1 MARLS
6 RTGRRGGHVNAAI
19 SLKTIVPTPKI
30 LHSHPIHHAFTFRG
44 LLDIML
50 DSFNELKNRRRGIY
64 SRGILRSGYLVG
76 KEGDVLSCF
85 LLRAILRESMAQRRR

>member
-1 MARLS
+1 
-6 RTGRRGGHVNAAI
+6 
-19 SLKTIVPTPKI
+19 
-30 LHSHPIHHAFTFRG
+30 
-44 LLDIML
+44 ML
-50 DSFNELKNRRRGIY
+50 DSFNELKNRRRSIY

>member
-1 MARLS
+1 
-6 RTGRRGGHVNAAI
+6 
-19 SLKTIVPTPKI
+19 
-30 LHSHPIHHAFTFRG
+30 
-44 LLDIML
+44 ML